1 MPGRSPL
8 AGLHE
13 GVTGVSAFMARVGE
27 LSDELTAELRDTF
40 VSERGVVLRYSI
52 HARRGPSTLDTE
64 HLFCAD
70 IEDGRVTDAFF
81 APVDQDLYD
90 RFWQVQ

>member
-1 MPGRSPL
+1 MEFILVKRQGSYAMR
-8 AGLHE
+8 
-13 GVTGVSAFMARVGE
+13 
-27 LSDELTAELRDTF
+27 LT
-40 VSERGVVLRYSI
+40 VRGVQGLAVTSVTSAVEIGIGL

-70 IEDGRVTDAFF
+70 IEDGRVTEAFF
-81 APVDQDLYD
+81 APVDQELYD